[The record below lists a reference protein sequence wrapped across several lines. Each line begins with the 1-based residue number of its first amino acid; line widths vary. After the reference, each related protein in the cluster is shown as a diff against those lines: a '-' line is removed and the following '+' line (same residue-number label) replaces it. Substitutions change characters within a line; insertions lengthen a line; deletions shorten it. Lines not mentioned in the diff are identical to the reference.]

1 MSVVISSMGH
11 LFPDTVLDN
20 NFFDSL
26 DIGSSSEWIDQRV
39 GIKERRSF
47 ITKEDILDLK
57 NKRTSFL
64 DLLKSGRLPSIA
76 QISEKSFFHLKQRYL
91 DLYKKDL
98 DQNRIEYILCTSGT
112 FDFESPA
119 SGCAIGAT
127 LGINAVGLDINS
139 ACSSYVALLHTG
151 RSLIESGVCS
161 SLCNFTVDRYTAR
174 INYND
179 RSNCILFG
187 DSATA
192 TLMQKDAPCG
202 LRVIDSL
209 MQSDPSGYKSVM
221 VPYCQDLYQDGRVV
235 QKFAIT
241 KTIETARTILSRNSL
256 KVEDL
261 SYFIAHQANY
271 RMLDSIISKLGIPEE
286 KHLFN
291 VRTHGNQ
298 AASGAASVLSSN
310 WERFHASDLILMVV
324 VGSGLS
330 WGGVLL
336 EKI

>member
-1 MSVVISSMGH
+1 MSVIITSMGH

-57 NKRTSFL
+57 NKKTSFL
-64 DLLKSGRLPSIA
+64 DLLKSEKLPSIA
-76 QISEKSFFHLKQRYL
+76 QISEKCFFHLKQRYL
-91 DLYKKDL
+91 DLYKTELDKDT
-98 DQNRIEYILCTSGT
+98 IEYILCTSGT

-119 SGCAIGAT
+119 SGCSIGAS

-139 ACSSYVALLHTG
+139 ACSSYIALLHTG
-151 RSLIESGVCS
+151 RSLIESGVCK

-192 TLMQKDAPCG
+192 TLMQKDAPSG
-202 LRVIDSL
+202 LKVIDSF
-209 MQSDPSGYKSVM
+209 MQSDPSGYKSVI
-221 VPYCQDLYQDGRVV
+221 VPYCQDLYQDGKVV

-241 KTIETARTILSRNSL
+241 KTIEMTRTILSRNSL
-256 KVEDL
+256 KIEDL

-271 RMLDSIISKLGIPEE
+271 RMLDSIISKLGIPKE

-291 VRTHGNQ
+291 VTTHGNQ
-298 AASGAASVLSSN
+298 AASGAPSVLSTN
-310 WERFHASDLILMVV
+310 WEKFKPSDLILVVV

-336 EKI
+336 QRI